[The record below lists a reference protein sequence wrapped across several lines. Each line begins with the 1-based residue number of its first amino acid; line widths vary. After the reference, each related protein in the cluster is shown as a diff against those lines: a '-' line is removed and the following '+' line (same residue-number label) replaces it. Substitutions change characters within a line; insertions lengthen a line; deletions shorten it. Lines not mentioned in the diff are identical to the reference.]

1 MSRVFFAADM
11 HFGHD
16 RLATSRRGMDPTY
29 HNELIIDNWNK
40 AVSKKDLVIMVG
52 DLTFEAPE
60 LIPMYLSKLHGNKLL
75 VAGNH
80 DTTQCC
86 DVVRSLGIRV
96 VGCMKYKGFF
106 VSHIPI
112 HPLEF
117 SFSPKV
123 RGNIHGHIHN
133 RVIMD
138 PRYFNV
144 SMDRIDFTPILFD
157 DIEQAIILAKSNLI

>member
-1 MSRVFFAADM
+1 MSRVLFAADM

-16 RLATSRRGMDPTY
+16 RLATNRRGMDPTY

-60 LIPMYLSKLHGNKLL
+60 LIPVYLSRLHGNKIL

-80 DTTQCC
+80 DNAECC
-86 DVVRSLGIRV
+86 DMARKLGIRV
-96 VGCMKYKGFF
+96 YGCMKYKGFF
-106 VSHIPI
+106 VTHIPI
-112 HPLEF
+112 HPMEF
-117 SFSPKV
+117 SFSPKI
-123 RGNIHGHIHN
+123 RGNIHGHIHD
-133 RVIMD
+133 RVIND

-144 SMDRIDFTPILFD
+144 SMDRIGYTPILFE
-157 DIEQAIILAKSNLI
+157 DIETMVMISKANII